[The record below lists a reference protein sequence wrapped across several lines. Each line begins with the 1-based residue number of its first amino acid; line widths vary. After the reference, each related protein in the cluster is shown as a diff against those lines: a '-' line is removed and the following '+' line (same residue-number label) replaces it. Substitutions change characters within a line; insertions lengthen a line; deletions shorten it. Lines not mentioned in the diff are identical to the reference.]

1 MLQRMQKCRRHW
13 PYNETRTRFLN
24 ELMGGEMTGQAT
36 SPMSVAYTTSSLSEH
51 TAHTPVNEESV
62 AQVIQD
68 TNSQSEQNPA
78 FEVMSNAQIQQALIR
93 Q

>member
-1 MLQRMQKCRRHW
+1 MCISFKESLSSLSADEVNINLEKLAKMLQRMQKCRRHW
-13 PYNETRTRFLN
+13 PYNETRTRFLS

-62 AQVIQD
+62 A
-68 TNSQSEQNPA
+68 
-78 FEVMSNAQIQQALIR
+78 
-93 Q
+93 